1 MAMDGKKI
9 LAAMLGGLLFFTG
22 PAATM
27 LPQAYAAAKKAADTN
42 KNAENGEKKPPRKK
56 GGRPEVL
63 TYERAMEIESKR
75 HAERLER
82 IRKHYRNHPPKRREA
97 IRQENA
103 FHAKR
108 IEEINKKFGMA

>member
-1 MAMDGKKI
+1 MNGKKI

-22 PAATM
+22 PAATL
-27 LPQAYAAAKKAADTN
+27 LPEVCAAAKRTA
-42 KNAENGEKKPPRKK
+42 NAKQDGEKKPPRKK
-56 GGRPEVL
+56 GGRPEIL
-63 TYERAMEIESKR
+63 TYERAMEIENKR
-75 HAERLER
+75 HEERLER

-108 IEEINKKFGMA
+108 VEEIRKKFGMA

>member
-1 MAMDGKKI
+1 MNGKKI
-9 LAAMLGGLLFFTG
+9 LAAALGGLLFFTI
-22 PAATM
+22 PAATL
-27 LPQAYAAAKKAADTN
+27 LPEICVAAKKAKAPKKDAD
-42 KNAENGEKKPPRKK
+42 GEQKPPRPK

-63 TYERAMEIESKR
+63 TYERAMEIETKR
-75 HAERLER
+75 HEERLER

-108 IEEINKKFGMA
+108 VEEIQKKYGMA